1 MGVFNVPL
9 GMNLTS
15 DDPIKVSPFVYTSY
29 SGLTEPPG
37 PAEDL
42 TTESGIFIT
51 TEDGDTITT
60 E

>member
-9 GMNLTS
+9 GMNLTNN
-15 DDPIKVSPFVYTSY
+15 DPIKVSPFVYASY
-29 SGLTEPPG
+29 SGLTNPPG
-37 PAEDL
+37 PEEDI

-51 TEDGDTITT
+51 TEDGDLITT